1 MRLLLLLKVASALTS
16 GALPPS
22 ALYKPTQTGDRALS
36 WLAAL
41 GVFAKLVKRRPAA
54 AVVAGLLTQ
63 PLAAGITRDLLR
75 APTLAEPVTLLPDA
89 NSKIVDTAPL
99 EGVRIIAYEGRGAVT
114 VHASHGF
121 GSTSESFQDLL
132 EALSVQSN
140 VASVIAHDHPGFGLT
155 KRPLQRRKYM
165 LGGDVALAL
174 TRNASSV
181 VYVGHSMGAVSAT
194 DAAVRAAESGRR
206 TALVLIAPA
215 IVASRRPPGPPVSK
229 RPSIVARAVG
239 AVTRLV
245 VTRWPFRILVRRLVL
260 AKDFWPRGLG
270 ATYGERARQDTDQLN
285 AYAKRYARAAG
296 VVGWE
301 RGLLAFCAARLEQV
315 LNALLT
321 GDSIEARLSNALAS
335 SSTPLD
341 RVLVVNGINDALVPV
356 ANARRLVENLRT
368 SAPAASVELVEVEGA
383 GHCPHEEGD
392 LSQEIDAFIK
402 TI

>member
-1 MRLLLLLKVASALTS
+1 MRVVLLLKVAAALTS

-22 ALYKPTQTGDRALS
+22 AMYKPTQTADRALS
-36 WLAAL
+36 WAAAL

-75 APTLAEPVTLLPDA
+75 TPDLAEPVTLLPDA
-89 NSKIVDTAPL
+89 NSRIIDTEPL
-99 EGVRIIAYEGRGAVT
+99 EGVRIITYEGTGSVT
-114 VHASHGF
+114 IHASHGF
-121 GSTSESFQDLL
+121 GSTSESFQELL
-132 EALSVQSN
+132 KALSVQSN

-194 DAAVRAAESGRR
+194 DAAVRAAEAGTRA
-206 TALVLIAPA
+206 ALVLIAPA
-215 IVASRRPPGPPVSK
+215 IVAGRSIGPPSVK
-229 RPSIVARAVG
+229 RRSVIARAVG

-245 VTRWPFRILVRRLVL
+245 VTRWPFRVFVRRLVL

-270 ATYGERARQDTDQLN
+270 ATYGARARQDTDN
-285 AYAKRYARAAG
+285 VDAYAKRYARAAG
-296 VVGWE
+296 AVGWE
-301 RGLLAFCAARLEQV
+301 RGLLTFCAARLEQV

-321 GDSIEARLSNALAS
+321 GDSIEARLARTLRSAYI
-335 SSTPLD
+335 PLD
-341 RVLVVNGINDALVPV
+341 RVLIINGVDDALVPV
-356 ANARRLVENLRT
+356 ANARRLVENLKK
-368 SAPAASVELVEVEGA
+368 SAPAASVELVEIAGA

-392 LSQEIDAFIK
+392 LSETIGRFIN
-402 TI
+402 I

>member
-1 MRLLLLLKVASALTS
+1 MRLLLLLKVAAALSS

-22 ALYKPTQTGDRALS
+22 AVYKPTQTADRALS

-75 APTLAEPVTLLPDA
+75 APSLAEPAALLPDA
-89 NSKIVDTAPL
+89 NSRIVSTKPL
-99 EGVRIIAYEGRGAVT
+99 EGVRVITYEGRGAVT
-114 VHASHGF
+114 IHASHGF

-155 KRPLQRRKYM
+155 KRPLQRHKYM

-194 DAAVRAAESGRR
+194 DAAVRAAESGKR

-215 IVASRRPPGPPVSK
+215 VVAGRSVPPLVPRRRSV
-229 RPSIVARAVG
+229 IARAVG

-285 AYAKRYARAAG
+285 AYARRYARAAG

-341 RVLVVNGINDALVPV
+341 RVLVVNGIDDPLVPV

-368 SAPAASVELVEVEGA
+368 SAPAASVDLVEVEGA

-392 LSQEIDAFIK
+392 LSQEIGAFIK

>member
-1 MRLLLLLKVASALTS
+1 MRLLLLLKVATALTS
-16 GALPPS
+16 GTLPPS
-22 ALYKPTQTGDRALS
+22 AVYKPTQTADRALS
-36 WLAAL
+36 WAAAL

-75 APTLAEPVTLLPDA
+75 TPDLAEPASLLPDA
-89 NSKIVDTAPL
+89 NSRIVDTDPL
-99 EGVRIIAYEGRGAVT
+99 EGVRIITYEGTGAVA

-121 GSTSESFQDLL
+121 GSTSESFQELL

-155 KRPLQRRKYM
+155 KRPSQRRKYM

-194 DAAVRAAESGRR
+194 DAAVRAAEAGTRA
-206 TALVLIAPA
+206 ALVLIAPA
-215 IVASRRPPGPPVSK
+215 IVAGRSIGPPSVK
-229 RPSIVARAVG
+229 RRSVIARAVG
-239 AVTRLV
+239 ALTKLV
-245 VTRWPFRILVRRLVL
+245 VTRWPFRVFVRRLVL

-270 ATYGERARQDTDQLN
+270 ATYGARARQDTDQLN

-321 GDSIEARLSNALAS
+321 GDSIEARLARTLRSAYI
-335 SSTPLD
+335 PLD
-341 RVLVVNGINDALVPV
+341 RVLIINGVDDALVPV
-356 ANARRLVENLRT
+356 ANARRLVENLKK
-368 SAPAASVELVEVEGA
+368 SAPAASVELVEIAGA

-392 LSQEIDAFIK
+392 LSQEIGAFIN
-402 TI
+402 I

>member
-1 MRLLLLLKVASALTS
+1 MRLLLLLKVAAALSS

-22 ALYKPTQTGDRALS
+22 ALYKPSQTGDRAVS

-41 GVFAKLVKRRPAA
+41 GVFAKLVKRRPAT

-75 APTLAEPVTLLPDA
+75 TPDLAEPASLLPDS
-89 NSKIVDTAPL
+89 NSKIVDTDPL
-99 EGVRIIAYEGRGAVT
+99 EGVRIVTYEGKGAVT
-114 VHASHGF
+114 IHASHGF

-132 EALSVQSN
+132 QKLSQQPN
-140 VASVIAHDHPGFGLT
+140 VASALAHDHPGFGLT
-155 KRPLQRRKYM
+155 KRPSQRRKYM

-181 VYVGHSMGAVSAT
+181 VFIGHSMGAVSAT
-194 DAAVRAAESGRR
+194 DAAVRAAEAGTRA
-206 TALVLIAPA
+206 ALVLIAPA
-215 IVASRRPPGPPVSK
+215 IVAGRSIGPPSVK
-229 RPSIVARAVG
+229 RRSVIARAVG

-245 VTRWPFRILVRRLVL
+245 VTRWPFRVFVRRLVL

-270 ATYGERARQDTDQLN
+270 ATYGARARQDTDN
-285 AYAKRYARAAG
+285 VNEYAKRYARAAG
-296 VVGWE
+296 VFGWE

-321 GDSIEARLSNALAS
+321 GDSIEARLARTLRSAYI
-335 SSTPLD
+335 PLD
-341 RVLVVNGINDALVPV
+341 RVLIINGVDDALVPV
-356 ANARRLVENLRT
+356 ANARRLVENLKK
-368 SAPAASVELVEVEGA
+368 SAPAASVELVEIAGA

-392 LSQEIDAFIK
+392 LSETVGRFI
-402 TI
+402 T

>member
-1 MRLLLLLKVASALTS
+1 MRLLLLLKAAAALS
-16 GALPPS
+16 SVALPPS
-22 ALYKPTQTGDRALS
+22 ALYKPTETGDRALS

-75 APTLAEPVTLLPDA
+75 TPDLAEPASLLPDS
-89 NSKIVDTAPL
+89 NSKIVDTEPL
-99 EGVRIIAYEGRGAVT
+99 EGVRIIAYEGRGT
-114 VHASHGF
+114 TTIHA
-121 GSTSESFQDLL
+121 SFQDLL
-132 EALSVQSN
+132 EKLSQQSN
-140 VASVIAHDHPGFGLT
+140 IATALAHDHPGFGLT

-181 VYVGHSMGAVSAT
+181 VFIGHSMGAVSAT
-194 DAAVRAAESGRR
+194 DAAVRAAEAGTR

-215 IVASRRPPGPPVSK
+215 IVAGRSIGPPSVK
-229 RPSIVARAVG
+229 RRSVIARAVG
-239 AVTRLV
+239 ALTKLV
-245 VTRWPFRILVRRLVL
+245 VTRWPFRVFVRRLVL

-270 ATYGERARQDTDQLN
+270 ATYGARARRDTDQLN

-321 GDSIEARLSNALAS
+321 GESIEARLARTLRSAYI
-335 SSTPLD
+335 PLD
-341 RVLVVNGINDALVPV
+341 RVLVINGVDDALVPV
-356 ANARRLVENLRT
+356 ANARRLVENLKK
-368 SAPAASVELVEVEGA
+368 SAPAASVELVEIAGA

-392 LSQEIDAFIK
+392 LSETVGRYI
-402 TI
+402 T

>member
-1 MRLLLLLKVASALTS
+1 MRLLLLLKVAAALSS

-22 ALYKPTQTGDRALS
+22 AVYKPTQTGDRALS

-75 APTLAEPVTLLPDA
+75 TPDLAEPASLLPDS
-89 NSKIVDTAPL
+89 NSKIVDTDPL
-99 EGVRIIAYEGRGAVT
+99 EGVRIISYAGKGAVT

-121 GSTSESFQDLL
+121 GSTSESFQELL

-194 DAAVRAAESGRR
+194 DAAVRAAEAGTRA
-206 TALVLIAPA
+206 ALVLIAPA
-215 IVASRRPPGPPVSK
+215 IVAGRSIGPPSVK
-229 RPSIVARAVG
+229 RRSVIARAVG

-245 VTRWPFRILVRRLVL
+245 VTRWPFRVFVRRLVL

-270 ATYGERARQDTDQLN
+270 ATYGERARRDTDQLN

-321 GDSIEARLSNALAS
+321 GDSIEARLARTLRSAYI
-335 SSTPLD
+335 PLD
-341 RVLVVNGINDALVPV
+341 RVLVVNGVDDALVPV
-356 ANARRLVENLRT
+356 ANARRLVENLKK
-368 SAPAASVELVEVEGA
+368 SAPAASVELVEIAGA

-392 LSQEIDAFIK
+392 LSETVGRFI
-402 TI
+402 T

>member
-1 MRLLLLLKVASALTS
+1 MRLLLLLQGAAALSS

-22 ALYKPTQTGDRALS
+22 ALYKPTETGDRALS

-75 APTLAEPVTLLPDA
+75 TPDLAEPVTLLPDA
-89 NSKIVDTAPL
+89 NSRIIDTEPL
-99 EGVRIIAYEGRGAVT
+99 EGVRIITYEGTGSVT
-114 VHASHGF
+114 IHASHGF
-121 GSTSESFQDLL
+121 GSTSESFQELL
-132 EALSVQSN
+132 KALSVQSN

-181 VYVGHSMGAVSAT
+181 VYIGHSMGAISAT
-194 DAAVRAAESGRR
+194 DAAVRAAEAGTRA
-206 TALVLIAPA
+206 ALVLIAPA
-215 IVASRRPPGPPVSK
+215 IVAGRSIGAPSVKRRSV
-229 RPSIVARAVG
+229 IARAVG

-270 ATYGERARQDTDQLN
+270 ATYGERARRDTDNVN

-321 GDSIEARLSNALAS
+321 GDSIEARLARTLRSAYI
-335 SSTPLD
+335 PLD
-341 RVLVVNGINDALVPV
+341 RVLVVNGVDDALVPV
-356 ANARRLVENLRT
+356 ANARRLVENLKK
-368 SAPAASVELVEVEGA
+368 SAPAASVELVEIAGA

-392 LSQEIDAFIK
+392 LSETIGRFIS
-402 TI
+402 

>member
-1 MRLLLLLKVASALTS
+1 MRLLLLLKAAAALS
-16 GALPPS
+16 SVALPPS
-22 ALYKPTQTGDRALS
+22 ALYKPTETGDRALS

-75 APTLAEPVTLLPDA
+75 TPDLAEPASLLPDS
-89 NSKIVDTAPL
+89 NSKIVDTEPL
-99 EGVRIIAYEGRGAVT
+99 EGVRIIAYEGRGT
-114 VHASHGF
+114 TTIHASHGF

-132 EALSVQSN
+132 EKLSQQSN
-140 VASVIAHDHPGFGLT
+140 IATALAHDHPGFGLT

-194 DAAVRAAESGRR
+194 DAAVRAAEAGTRA
-206 TALVLIAPA
+206 ALVLIAPA
-215 IVASRRPPGPPVSK
+215 IVAGRSIGPPSVK
-229 RPSIVARAVG
+229 RRSVIARAVG

-245 VTRWPFRILVRRLVL
+245 VTRWPFRVFVRRLVL

-270 ATYGERARQDTDQLN
+270 ATYGARARQDTDQLN

-321 GDSIEARLSNALAS
+321 GESIEARLARTLRSAYI
-335 SSTPLD
+335 PLD
-341 RVLVVNGINDALVPV
+341 RVLVVNGVDDALVPV
-356 ANARRLVENLRT
+356 ANARRLVENLKK
-368 SAPAASVELVEVEGA
+368 SAPAASVELVEIAGA

-392 LSQEIDAFIK
+392 LSETVGRFI
-402 TI
+402 T

>member
-1 MRLLLLLKVASALTS
+1 MRLLLLLKAAAALSS

-22 ALYKPTQTGDRALS
+22 AVYKPTQTGDRALS

-41 GVFAKLVKRRPAA
+41 GVFAKFVKRRPAA

-75 APTLAEPVTLLPDA
+75 APVLAEPASLLPDS
-89 NSKIVDTAPL
+89 NSKIVDTDPL
-99 EGVRIIAYEGRGAVT
+99 EGVRIITYEGKGT
-114 VHASHGF
+114 TTIHASHGF

-132 EALSVQSN
+132 EKLSRRSD
-140 VASVIAHDHPGFGLT
+140 VASAIAHDHPGFGLT

-181 VYVGHSMGAVSAT
+181 VFIGHSMGAVSAT
-194 DAAVRAAESGRR
+194 DAAVRAAEAGTR

-215 IVASRRPPGPPVSK
+215 IVAGRSIGPPSVK
-229 RPSIVARAVG
+229 RRSVIARAVG
-239 AVTRLV
+239 ALTKLV
-245 VTRWPFRILVRRLVL
+245 VTRWPFRIFVRRLVL

-270 ATYGERARQDTDQLN
+270 ATYGERARRDTDNVN

-341 RVLVVNGINDALVPV
+341 RVLVVNGIDDQLVPV

-368 SAPAASVELVEVEGA
+368 SAPAASVELVEIAGA

-392 LSQEIDAFIK
+392 LSQEIGAFIK

>member
-1 MRLLLLLKVASALTS
+1 MRLLLLLEAAAALT
-16 GALPPS
+16 ALPKS

-36 WLAAL
+36 WAAAL
-41 GVFAKLVKRRPAA
+41 GVFAKFVKRRPAA

-75 APTLAEPVTLLPDA
+75 APDLAEPSKLLPDA
-89 NSKIVDTAPL
+89 NSRIVDTAPL
-99 EGVRIIAYEGRGAVT
+99 EGVRIVTYEGKGSVT

-121 GSTSESFQDLL
+121 GSTAESFQELL
-132 EALSVQSN
+132 EALAVQSN

-155 KRPLQRRKYM
+155 KRPSQRRKYM

-181 VYVGHSMGAVSAT
+181 VYIGHSMGAISAT
-194 DAAVRAAESGRR
+194 DAAVRAAEAGTRA
-206 TALVLIAPA
+206 ALVLIAPA
-215 IVASRRPPGPPVSK
+215 IVAGRSIGPPSVK
-229 RPSIVARAVG
+229 RRSVIARAVG

-245 VTRWPFRILVRRLVL
+245 VTRWPFRVFVRRLVL

-270 ATYGERARQDTDQLN
+270 ATYGERARRDTDQLN

-321 GDSIEARLSNALAS
+321 GDSIEARLARTLRSAYI
-335 SSTPLD
+335 PLD
-341 RVLVVNGINDALVPV
+341 RVLIINGVDDALVPV
-356 ANARRLVENLRT
+356 ANARRLVENLKK
-368 SAPAASVELVEVEGA
+368 SAPAASVELVEIAGA

-392 LSQEIDAFIK
+392 LSETIGRFI
-402 TI
+402 T

>member
-1 MRLLLLLKVASALTS
+1 MRLLLLLEAAAALSS

-22 ALYKPTQTGDRALS
+22 AVYKPTQTADRALS
-36 WLAAL
+36 WAAAL

-75 APTLAEPVTLLPDA
+75 TPDLAEPASLLPDS
-89 NSKIVDTAPL
+89 NSRIVDTDPL
-99 EGVRIIAYEGRGAVT
+99 EGVRIVTYEGRGAVA

-121 GSTSESFQDLL
+121 GSTSESFQELL
-132 EALSVQSN
+132 EALAAQSN

-155 KRPLQRRKYM
+155 KRPSQRRKYM

-194 DAAVRAAESGRR
+194 DAAVRAAEAGTRA
-206 TALVLIAPA
+206 ALVLIAPA
-215 IVASRRPPGPPVSK
+215 IVAGRSIGPPSVK
-229 RPSIVARAVG
+229 RRSVIARAVG
-239 AVTRLV
+239 AATRLV
-245 VTRWPFRILVRRLVL
+245 VTRWPFRVLLRRLVL

-296 VVGWE
+296 VLGWE

-315 LNALLT
+315 LSALLT
-321 GDSIEARLSNALAS
+321 GDSIEARLARTLRSAYI
-335 SSTPLD
+335 PLD
-341 RVLVVNGINDALVPV
+341 RVLVVNGVDDALVPV
-356 ANARRLVENLRT
+356 ANARRLVENLKK
-368 SAPAASVELVEVEGA
+368 SAPAASVELVEIAGA

-392 LSQEIDAFIK
+392 LSETIARFI
-402 TI
+402 I

>member
-22 ALYKPTQTGDRALS
+22 ALYKPTETGDRAIS
-36 WLAAL
+36 WVAAL

-75 APTLAEPVTLLPDA
+75 APVLAEPASLIPDA
-89 NSKIVDTAPL
+89 NSRIVDTAPL
-99 EGVRIIAYEGRGAVT
+99 EGVRIVAYEGRGTVT

-121 GSTSESFQDLL
+121 GSTSESFQELL
-132 EALSVQSN
+132 EALSLQSN

-155 KRPLQRRKYM
+155 KRPSQRRKYM

-181 VYVGHSMGAVSAT
+181 VFIGHSMGAVSAT
-194 DAAVRAAESGRR
+194 DAAVRAAEAGTR
-206 TALVLIAPA
+206 TAFVLIAPA
-215 IVASRRPPGPPVSK
+215 IVAGRSIGPPSVK
-229 RPSIVARAVG
+229 RRSVIARAVG
-239 AVTRLV
+239 ALTKLV
-245 VTRWPFRILVRRLVL
+245 VTRWPFRIFVRRLVL

-270 ATYGERARQDTDQLN
+270 ATYGERARQDTDN
-285 AYAKRYARAAG
+285 VNEYAKRYARAAG

-341 RVLVVNGINDALVPV
+341 RVLVVNGIDDQLVPV

-368 SAPAASVELVEVEGA
+368 SAPAASVELVEIAGA

-392 LSQEIDAFIK
+392 LSQEIGAFIK

>member
-75 APTLAEPVTLLPDA
+75 APSLVEPASLLPDS
-89 NSKIVDTAPL
+89 NSRIVDTAPL

-114 VHASHGF
+114 LHASHGF
-121 GSTSESFQDLL
+121 GSTSESFQELL
-132 EALSVQSN
+132 AALSVQSN

-155 KRPLQRRKYM
+155 KRPLQRQKYM
-165 LGGDVALAL
+165 IGGDVALAL

-194 DAAVRAAESGRR
+194 DAAVRAAEAGTRA
-206 TALVLIAPA
+206 ALVLIAPA
-215 IVASRRPPGPPVSK
+215 IVAGRSIGPPSIK
-229 RPSIVARAVG
+229 RRSVIARAVG
-239 AVTRLV
+239 ALTKLV
-245 VTRWPFRILVRRLVL
+245 VTRWPFRVLVRRLVL

-270 ATYGERARQDTDQLN
+270 ATYGGRARQDTDN
-285 AYAKRYARAAG
+285 VDAYAKRYARAAG
-296 VVGWE
+296 VLGWE
-301 RGLLAFCAARLEQV
+301 RGLLTFCAARLEQV

-321 GDSIEARLSNALAS
+321 GESIEARLARTLRSAYI
-335 SSTPLD
+335 PLD
-341 RVLVVNGINDALVPV
+341 RVLVVNGVDDALVPV
-356 ANARRLVENLRT
+356 ANARRLVENLKK
-368 SAPAASVELVEVEGA
+368 SVPAASVELVEIAGA

-392 LSQEIDAFIK
+392 LSETIGRFIS
-402 TI
+402 